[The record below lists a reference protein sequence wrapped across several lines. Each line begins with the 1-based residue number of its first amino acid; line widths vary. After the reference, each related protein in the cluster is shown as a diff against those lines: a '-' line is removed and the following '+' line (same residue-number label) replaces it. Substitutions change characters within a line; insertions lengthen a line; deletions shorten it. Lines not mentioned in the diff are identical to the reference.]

1 MTWLQ
6 AGSVRYWTGRQAVS
20 TEGCEMSQWVIR
32 DFDRP
37 PQELVKRLGA
47 VPTGILSDCMN
58 RMQAMDAAVRPI
70 SPGLRICGPAFTVQS
85 VESNNW
91 GAHQALALAK
101 AGDVI
106 VLAARGGTQSAVWG
120 HVMTV
125 AAKKRG
131 LAGVVVDG
139 CIRDFAENRADAFPI
154 FARGACPGGPHKGW
168 PCNLNVPVSCA
179 GVAVLPGDVIVG
191 DDDGVV
197 VVPASRA
204 AQVMEESIGRMALE
218 KDWYRRLEAGE
229 STVSLLGLKPL

>member
-1 MTWLQ
+1 
-6 AGSVRYWTGRQAVS
+6 
-20 TEGCEMSQWVIR
+20 MSQWVIR

-37 PQELVKRLGA
+37 PQELIQRVGT

-58 RMQAMDAAVRPI
+58 RMQSMDAGIRPI
-70 SPGLRICGPAFTVQS
+70 LSGMRLCGPAFTIQS

-91 GAHQALALAK
+91 GAHQALSMAK
-101 AGDVI
+101 AGDVL
-106 VLAARGGTQSAVWG
+106 VLAARGGMHSAVWG

-139 CIRDFAENRADAFPI
+139 CIRDSAENRSASFPI
-154 FARGACPGGPHKGW
+154 FARGTCPGGPHKGW
-168 PCNLNVPVSCA
+168 PCNLNVPVSCG
-179 GVAVLPGDVIVG
+179 GVAVCPGDIVVG

-197 VVPASRA
+197 VVPAVRA
-204 AQVMEESIGRMALE
+204 AEVLEESASRMNLE

>member
-1 MTWLQ
+1 
-6 AGSVRYWTGRQAVS
+6 
-20 TEGCEMSQWVIR
+20 MSQWIVR
-32 DFDRP
+32 DFDRL
-37 PQELVKRLGA
+37 PQELVRQLGG

-58 RMQAMDAAVRPI
+58 RMQSLDAGIRPI
-70 SPGLRICGPAFTVQS
+70 APGLKICGPAFTVQS

-91 GAHQALALAK
+91 GAHQALVLAK

-106 VLAARGGTQSAVWG
+106 VLAARGGMQSAVWG
-120 HVMTV
+120 HVMTQ
-125 AAKKRG
+125 AAKNRG
-131 LAGVVVDG
+131 LAGVVIDG
-139 CIRDFAENRADAFPI
+139 CIRDSAENRADTLPV
-154 FARGACPGGPHKGW
+154 FARGICPAGPHKGW

-179 GVAVLPGDVIVG
+179 GVAVLPGDIVIG

-204 AQVMEESIGRMALE
+204 VQVLEESAKRIDTE

>member
-1 MTWLQ
+1 
-6 AGSVRYWTGRQAVS
+6 
-20 TEGCEMSQWVIR
+20 MSQWVIR

-37 PQELVKRLGA
+37 PQELVKQLGA

-58 RMQAMDAAVRPI
+58 RMQALDAGIRPI
-70 SPGLRICGPAFTVQS
+70 APGLKICGPAFTVQS

-91 GAHQALALAK
+91 GAHQALVLAK
-101 AGDVI
+101 AGDVL
-106 VLAARGGTQSAVWG
+106 VLAARGGMQSAVWG
-120 HVMTV
+120 HVMTQ

-131 LAGVVVDG
+131 LAGVVIDG
-139 CIRDFAENRADAFPI
+139 CMRDSAENRSDTLPI
-154 FARGACPGGPHKGW
+154 FARGICPAGPHKGW

-179 GVAVLPGDVIVG
+179 GVAVLPGDIVIG

-204 AQVMEESIGRMALE
+204 IQVLEESAKRMAME
-218 KDWYRRLEAGE
+218 REWYRRLEAGE